1 MQFPTQLLA
10 FLALVCGVQALLEE
24 QFVSFEPI
32 TPTSA
37 YLSIT
42 NANILI
48 SEDDFVGVHIAAS
61 SLRDDLRQITGVVR
75 DVRKETTS
83 SILKYANTTLSSVI
97 LAGSINSTLIR
108 HITEQG
114 AVDTKDIAGKF
125 ETFKTIIVEKPFPG
139 VSRALV
145 IVGSDKR
152 GTIYGIHTLAEQSG
166 QSPLHWF
173 ADVPAKKHAQIHAQ
187 PKTTIHG
194 EPSIRYRGLF
204 INDEEP
210 ALNTWWARAHNATRY
225 PLDTEFYSHVF
236 DLLLRLKA
244 NYMWPAMWKS
254 FIAPPGNVF
263 FTDDPGNQ
271 QLADDYGCVHALT
284 NACDVSTLT
293 NPTQNRDFHRPS

>member
-1 MQFPTQLLA
+1 MHRRLMKLLA
-10 FLALVCGVQALLEE
+10 LLALTRRIQGLLEE

-32 TPTSA
+32 APSSA

-42 NANILI
+42 NANILV
-48 SEDDFVGVHIAAS
+48 SKDDFVGVHIAAN
-61 SLRDDLRQITGVVR
+61 SLGSDLQQITGVKRTVHN
-75 DVRKETTS
+75 ETS
-83 SILKYANTTLSSVI
+83 FSIARYANSTLSSAIIV
-97 LAGSINSTLIR
+97 GSIDSTLIQQLR
-108 HITEQG
+108 KTGTFNTTE
-114 AVDTKDIAGKF
+114 IAGKF
-125 ETFKTIIVEKPFPG
+125 ESFKTAVVEKPFLG

-145 IVGSDKR
+145 IAGSDKR
-152 GTIYGIHTLAEQSG
+152 GTIYGTHTLAEQSG

-194 EPSIRYRGLF
+194 EPSVRYRGLF

-210 ALNTWWARAHNATRY
+210 ALNTWWARQHNATRY
-225 PLDTEFYSHVF
+225 PLDTEFYAHVF

-263 FTDDPGNQ
+263 FKDDPGNQ
-271 QLADDYGCVHALT
+271 QLADDYG
-284 NACDVSTLT
+284 
-293 NPTQNRDFHRPS
+293 